1 MENKNFWIG
10 IVMVVL
16 LISVTMIQFG
26 NKLDD
31 KNMLDNN
38 SKSYLTNVGDNF
50 EQYGLESATND
61 TQEPE
66 NPLLSKLENVPIL
79 SDVLGLTN
87 FLIDAT
93 RGVFDFLRLLYNIP
107 SFLIEGL
114 GIPVGGFSTI
124 LNILGTII
132 GLGILLT
139 LVRVI
144 K

>member
-26 NKLDD
+26 NTLDD

-50 EQYGLESATND
+50 EQYGLESATNETAQSD
-61 TQEPE
+61 NT
-66 NPLLSKLENVPIL
+66 LLSKLDAIPIA
-79 SDVLGLTN
+79 SDILGFAS

-139 LVRVI
+139 LVRLI